1 MVHVGC
7 RGTITVSVVVIIT
20 LLFAA
25 MEQLRAAL
33 VGDDKM
39 APAAHEE
46 QQVVGQCVK
55 KGKLLGLTL
64 QLTKLN
70 IRGRQPLAT

>member
-46 QQVVGQCVK
+46 QQVVGQWVK
-55 KGKLLGLTL
+55 KRRASWVAIAIDET
-64 QLTKLN
+64 QYSW
-70 IRGRQPLAT
+70 RPPLAT